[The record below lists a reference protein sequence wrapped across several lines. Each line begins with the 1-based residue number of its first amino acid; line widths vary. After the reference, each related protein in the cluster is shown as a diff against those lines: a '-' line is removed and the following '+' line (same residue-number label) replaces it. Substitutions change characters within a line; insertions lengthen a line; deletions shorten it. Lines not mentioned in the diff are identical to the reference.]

1 MTRIQRS
8 EEELIRSIKNLQT
21 SEKSELIHEI
31 LDTALKLIDDGTS
44 RGDLKIIN
52 SALKELRYSF
62 KVFSP
67 YRNVRKITIF
77 GSARTLEHE
86 PEYAMAKAF
95 SGLLAQAGWMVITG
109 AASGIMRAG
118 HEGAGR
124 DRSFGV
130 NIRLPF
136 EQKANVFIENDP
148 KLINYKYFF
157 TRKLIFVKESDAI
170 ALFPGGFGTHDEGF
184 EALTLVQ
191 TGKCPPRPIV
201 MVAPAKNLY
210 WKEFENYIHEFLLKK
225 ELISPEDLS
234 LFKITDSAEEAAKEV
249 TRFYRTYHSSRFVH
263 EEFVMRLNHV
273 ISDSAVEELNEQFAN
288 ILVKGKIK
296 KSSATSEEAN
306 EPDLAHL
313 PRLIFY
319 FNRRNWGQLRQLI
332 DFLNTLEPE
341 SK

>member
-1 MTRIQRS
+1 MTRVPRS
-8 EEELIRSIKNLQT
+8 EEELNRLIKLVQK

-31 LDTALKLIDDGTS
+31 LDTTLKLVEDGTT

-67 YRNVRKITIF
+67 YRNVRKISIF

-86 PEYAMAKAF
+86 PEYAMAKEF
-95 SGLLAQAGWMVITG
+95 STLLAQAGWMVITG

-136 EQKANVFIENDP
+136 EQRANIFIENDP

-201 MVAPAKNLY
+201 MVAPPKNLY
-210 WKEFENYIHEFLLKK
+210 WKEFEKYIHEHLLKK

-234 LFKITDSAEEAAKEV
+234 LFKITDSSDEAAQEV
-249 TRFYRTYHSSRFVH
+249 THFYKIYHSSRFVG
-263 EEFVMRLNHV
+263 EEFVMRLNHPV
-273 ISDSAVEELNEQFAN
+273 PDSAVEKLNEEFSD

-296 KSSATSEEAN
+296 KSFATPEEAN
-306 EPDLAHL
+306 EPDLIHF
-313 PRLIFY
+313 PRLIFD
-319 FNRRNWGQLRQLI
+319 FNRRNWGHLRQMI
-332 DFLNTLEPE
+332 DFLNNLEPE
-341 SK
+341 PV